1 MLNVRLREREGVI
14 ATPPDRRAHTE
25 ALLASEAAAADSEQH
40 DKPSSAGDLALL
52 QRFAQGGKVLGLFL
66 RPASARVTC
75 SWGLPLSLDQFC
87 VVMRL
92 LAPINR
98 HISGVCDYLLGM
110 CPPCAFPTRL
120 SVPLPVGFYVEAHLP
135 SFSDDCAHPHA
146 EQFAFGAKGGGLAA
160 GGGELFDAPPEFE
173 VRRPGWG
180 RTSSSTTCLTRSC
193 PVSATRTTSRTG
205 RRASRRAR
213 PRASWA
219 TGEATI
225 FSKGGPRRERGTN

>member
-1 MLNVRLREREGVI
+1 MTYGYDD
-14 ATPPDRRAHTE
+14 TSH
-25 ALLASEAAAADSEQH
+25 
-40 DKPSSAGDLALL
+40 
-52 QRFAQGGKVLGLFL
+52 GKVLGLFL

-173 VRRPGWG
+173 VVGEDEFLDDLLDAFLSSLGDEDDEPHRPPSLEASQAAGELGNG
-180 RTSSSTTCLTRSC
+180 RGHDLQQ
-193 PVSATRTTSRTG
+193 
-205 RRASRRAR
+205 RRAA
-213 PRASWA
+213 PRE
-219 TGEATI
+219 GHQL
-225 FSKGGPRRERGTN
+225 GD